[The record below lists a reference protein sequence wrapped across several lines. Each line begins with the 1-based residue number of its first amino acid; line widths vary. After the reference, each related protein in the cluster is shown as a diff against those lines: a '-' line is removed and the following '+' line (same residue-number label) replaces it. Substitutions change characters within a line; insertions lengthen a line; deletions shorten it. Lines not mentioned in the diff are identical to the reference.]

1 MLNVALISVAR
12 ARVRSSCICG
22 MAMRV
27 FSSFRRVE
35 RPRVEGHPIE
45 RQRVE
50 YGGTGAHERVERFA

>member
-1 MLNVALISVAR
+1 
-12 ARVRSSCICG
+12 
-22 MAMRV
+22 MRV

-50 YGGTGAHERVERFA
+50 YGGTGAHERVERFD